1 MKNHGAKLLRMTL
14 LLLAALT
21 LLACKKDEEVAATP
35 SPTVQAQTESF
46 QQSLEGIWSAEEN
59 QGDDAETLYAIEWL
73 PDLGL
78 RVVRDGA
85 WLDGKVED
93 VDLDNLTLALHLAS
107 QTGPSETVTLRK
119 VPEKDAAGPFTLRIT
134 WRAGQTERLGFVRR
148 LTDRDRGEI
157 AEAIKTAKAQDEPV
171 ACDTDARAGSVR
183 ATLVCGH
190 EEFAAIDAGMRKQFT
205 ELAYRYPE
213 GDRTVMAAT
222 KQLDACATPACLRT
236 AYAQWQAYF
245 DENYDLGVVEDY
257 R

>member
-1 MKNHGAKLLRMTL
+1 M
-14 LLLAALT
+14 
-21 LLACKKDEEVAATP
+21 
-35 SPTVQAQTESF
+35 
-46 QQSLEGIWSAEEN
+46 
-59 QGDDAETLYAIEWL
+59 
-73 PDLGL
+73 
-78 RVVRDGA
+78 
-85 WLDGKVED
+85 
-93 VDLDNLTLALHLAS
+93 
-107 QTGPSETVTLRK
+107 TLRK

-157 AEAIKTAKAQDEPV
+157 AEAIKTAKAQDEPG
-171 ACDTDARAGSVR
+171 ACDTDARTGSVR

-245 DENYDLGVVEDY
+245 DENYDIENNKNY

>member
-46 QQSLEGIWSAEEN
+46 QQSLEGIWSTEEN

-78 RVVRDGA
+78 CVVRDGA

-119 VPEKDAAGPFTLRIT
+119 VPEKDAVGPFTLRVT
-134 WRAGQTERLGFVRR
+134 FTTLPLKQWTVRFALDTQVKRHFDLAG
-148 LTDRDRGEI
+148 
-157 AEAIKTAKAQDEPV
+157 
-171 ACDTDARAGSVR
+171 VR
-183 ATLVCGH
+183 APVQTYQVLPMPAPAGPPAPAEPTL
-190 EEFAAIDAGMRKQFT
+190 
-205 ELAYRYPE
+205 
-213 GDRTVMAAT
+213 
-222 KQLDACATPACLRT
+222 
-236 AYAQWQAYF
+236 
-245 DENYDLGVVEDY
+245 
-257 R
+257 